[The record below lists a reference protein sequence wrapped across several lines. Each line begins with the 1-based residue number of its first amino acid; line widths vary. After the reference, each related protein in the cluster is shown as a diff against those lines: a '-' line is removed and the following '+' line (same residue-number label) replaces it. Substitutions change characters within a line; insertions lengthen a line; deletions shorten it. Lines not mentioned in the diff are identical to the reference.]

1 MRSQTVLLLIAFVSC
16 LCSASPAQGT
26 SEDYSVLNGNWR
38 LTGGWE
44 TPQQMPRLTLSMGV
58 NGNQVYGYGDLQTRG
73 CGLSFGVRGQIASD
87 GTFVLNTRNPPEN
100 RAEYIGFLSLS
111 IRGEVPAQ
119 GSTEWTGTFTTSNG
133 NVKCPNVSG
142 EFVATQFPP
151 LDGTYSGTIL
161 STNVGSAKDTPL
173 DISVN
178 MKQGIFTS
186 VDRGSSS
193 PEQFWYR
200 YLPLKGTV
208 TVSGLI
214 DLPSKEITAI
224 AIENFAS
231 QMMGDQFILSFRLED
246 GSTMRLSGVM
256 ADSSGRIVSAF

>member
-1 MRSQTVLLLIAFVSC
+1 L
-16 LCSASPAQGT
+16 
-26 SEDYSVLNGNWR
+26 
-38 LTGGWE
+38 
-44 TPQQMPRLTLSMGV
+44 
-58 NGNQVYGYGDLQTRG
+58 
-73 CGLSFGVRGQIASD
+73 GLSFGVRGQIASD
-87 GTFVLNTRNPPEN
+87 GTFVLNSRKPAGN
-100 RAEYIGFLSLS
+100 RAEDSGILSLS
-111 IRGEVPAQ
+111 IRREVPAQ
-119 GSTEWTGTFTTSNG
+119 GSKEWTGTFTTSNG

-142 EFVATQFPP
+142 EFVATQLPP

-161 STNVGSAKDTPL
+161 STNVGSAKGAPL

-193 PEQFWYR
+193 PELSPPEFWFH
-200 YLPLKGTV
+200 YLPLTGTV

-231 QMMGDQFILSFRLED
+231 RMTGDNFILSFRLAD
-246 GSTMRLSGVM
+246 GSTMRLSGAM
-256 ADSSGRIVSAF
+256 TNSSGRTVSAFFDYSGKNPDIKVSAAGALTRH